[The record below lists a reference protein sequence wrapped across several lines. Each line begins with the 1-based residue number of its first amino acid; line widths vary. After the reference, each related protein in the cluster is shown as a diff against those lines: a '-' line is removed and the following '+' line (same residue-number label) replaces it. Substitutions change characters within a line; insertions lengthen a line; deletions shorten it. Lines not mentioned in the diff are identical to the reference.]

1 MKGPMMIR
9 GICII
14 AILLSGACGNG
25 LHAQQDAQF
34 SQYIFNH
41 IYINP
46 AYAGYREETTIHA
59 FFRSQWTGVPGAPQT
74 ASLAFDGTLKNRRVG
89 LALQVSEDKLGAQNK
104 RAAYGNYSYTIPT
117 GYTSKLAFGL
127 GVGFVQLGLDGS
139 KLDPLDQ
146 GDLYIPPDMQ
156 SAIVFDSRAGVWFSD
171 ESFYAGFSIN
181 NLLATHMDGHKDKTL
196 LTPTPRPH
204 YYLTAGGLLYLS
216 ERLALRPSFLLKD
229 DRGGPTSLDLNLF
242 ALLNE
247 RIWIGASY
255 RTGIVLYD
263 KSYLQYDPRKVN
275 AVVGLAE
282 FFVNDQIRIGYAYD
296 YSLNALKNY
305 NYGTHELSVSY
316 YIDKSRS
323 ASDRC
328 CTF

>member
-1 MKGPMMIR
+1 MKR
-9 GICII
+9 KII
-14 AILLSGACGNG
+14 TRGACILVLLVSGGCWNR

-74 ASLAFDGTLKNRRVG
+74 ASLAFDGTLNNKRIG
-89 LALQVSEDKLGAQNK
+89 LALQVAEDKLGAQHN
-104 RAAYGNYSYTIPT
+104 RSAYGNYSYKIQT

-127 GVGFVQLGLDGS
+127 GVGFVQLGLDG
-139 KLDPLDQ
+139 KKMDPLDQ
-146 GDLYIPPDMQ
+146 GDVYIPENMQ
-156 SAIVFDSRAGVWFSD
+156 TSIIFDSRAGVLFSD
-171 ESFYAGFSIN
+171 EYFYAGFSVD
-181 NLLATHMDGHKDKTL
+181 NLLAMHLDGHKDRTL
-196 LTPTPRPH
+196 LTPTPQPH
-204 YYLTAGGLLYLS
+204 YYLTAGALFPFS
-216 ERLALRPSFLLKD
+216 DKFALRPSFLLKD

-247 RIWIGASY
+247 RIWVGASY
-255 RTGIVLYD
+255 RTGVVLYD
-263 KSYLQYDPRKVN
+263 KSYLEYDPKKTN

-282 FFVNDQIRIGYAYD
+282 FFISDQIRVGYAYD

-316 YIDKSRS
+316 YIDNQRS
-323 ASDRC
+323 YSERC
-328 CTF
+328 YKF